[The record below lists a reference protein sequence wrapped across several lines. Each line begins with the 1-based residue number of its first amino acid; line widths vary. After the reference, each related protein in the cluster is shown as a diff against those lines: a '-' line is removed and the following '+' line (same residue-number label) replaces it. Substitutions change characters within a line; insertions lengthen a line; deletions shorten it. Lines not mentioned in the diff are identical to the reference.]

1 MGGQE
6 PLLYVDADDPALA
19 EYPLLA
25 KAVEEQPLPL
35 LLVGDEV
42 KSAEG
47 MTIWSLEEHLASL
60 GVEPFASAATKKA
73 G

>member
-1 MGGQE
+1 
-6 PLLYVDADDPALA
+6 VDADDPVLA
-19 EYPLLA
+19 GYPVLA

-47 MTIWSLEEHLASL
+47 MTIWSIEEQLGSL
-60 GVEPFASAATKKA
+60 GVEPFASAEAKK
-73 G
+73 GG